1 MIQLLD
7 VSKRYAGTGEA
18 LSHLDLVIEAGEMV
32 FVTGHSGAGKSTLLR
47 LIALLER
54 PSQGQI
60 RVDGVDLARIKRG
73 RILRHRRQVGLVFQD
88 HRLLENRSV
97 YDNVALPLVIAGH
110 SNRTIATQVRLAL
123 DQVGLRYKE
132 KDYPA
137 SLSGGER
144 QRISIARAIV
154 HAPPLL
160 LADEPTGSLDPALA
174 EEIMGVFL
182 TLNRRGTTIV
192 IATHNFALVSRLSQR
207 ILFLQQ
213 GRLVNQHEPLAAQP
227 VPDHP

>member
-7 VSKRYAGTGEA
+7 VSKRYVGTGEA
-18 LSHLDLVIEAGEMV
+18 LSHLDLIIEAGEMV

-60 RVDGVDLARIKRG
+60 RVDGVDLARVKRS

-110 SNRTIATQVRLAL
+110 SNRVIATQVRLAL

-137 SLSGGER
+137 TLSGGER